1 MPFNPEI
8 LPMKIETHGTVVS
21 VSEIQELTA
30 ANSSRFRDEVNGAF
44 TGTTSL
50 IEINLSQTRFMD
62 SSGLGALFALYRA
75 TTKQEGVTLRLLN
88 PLPEIQQL
96 LELTQMQQLFEIV
109 KR

>member
-1 MPFNPEI
+1 MNHF
-8 LPMKIETHGTVVS
+8 MKIENQGDCLM
-21 VSEIQELTA
+21 VSEIPELTA
-30 ANSSRFRDEVNGAF
+30 ANSANFRDEVRSALSG
-44 TGTTSL
+44 SPSV

-75 TTKQEGVTLRLLN
+75 TAQNGGLVLRLLN
-88 PLPEIQQL
+88 PIPEIEQL